1 MKTNLTFKL
10 WYLVRILIYEKHIHI
25 YSFWITV
32 LLSLIIYNVIG
43 GCDRRAKRGQE
54 EPPHIW
60 GQGQK
65 PGGPHAWRAAAK
77 RSYPT
82 SEVRGNGREYQT
94 VRAQER
100 LRGATLPPRSGGR
113 AREDTQYPRLGAA
126 TRGVTPRP
134 RSGVVAGRSY
144 PTPLSPRPGA
154 VGGRG
159 YPTPP
164 CPRPGAV
171 AGRTNPTSKEPWLRG
186 QRRA

>member
-1 MKTNLTFKL
+1 MKKNLTFKL

-43 GCDRRAKRGQE
+43 GCDRRAKRGRE

-94 VRAQER
+94 VTAQEQ
-100 LRGATLPPRSGGR
+100 LRGATLPPRSGGAGER
-113 AREDTQYPRLGAA
+113 RYPVSEV
-126 TRGVTPRP
+126 RG
-134 RSGVVAGRSY
+134 SNERSY
-144 PTPLSPRPGA
+144 PTSEVR
-154 VGGRG
+154 GGG
-159 YPTPP
+159 WEELPHTPKP
-164 CPRPGAV
+164 EARSSGWEGLPHAPM
-171 AGRTNPTSKEPWLRG
+171 P
-186 QRRA
+186 